1 MPILPG
7 ITRPW
12 EIFLVHHTHVDIG
25 YTEPQQVLFRKH
37 AAFIDR
43 ALDCIAETDEY
54 PEEAKFRW
62 TCEVS
67 WTVKNFL
74 RRYPERAEEF
84 FRRVREGRIEVTG
97 IFLQLTDLFGEALLE
112 RALDYATDLAWEHGF
127 QVVTGM
133 NDDVNG
139 WAWGLPRMMAAR
151 GMRYLDTAINE
162 TRALGV
168 RPRPHPFYWASP
180 GGERV
185 LLWHGN
191 SYLHGGM
198 WENPATAEE
207 RMTEYLVGLE
217 QSPYPHHAIEVRTP
231 GEGHDNAPPGRWI
244 SDFVR
249 EWNDRWEYPKIRF
262 ATPRAWFEHLEE
274 HWPGEIPEFRL
285 GWPDWWADGN
295 GSALYESALARRAQ
309 ADLLTARSFNISL
322 DRERV
327 EAAEEAAMLFC
338 EHTWGAWC
346 STDDPEGF
354 ESKAQWNVKAGFAY
368 TAATEASALLRDAAR
383 ACAPQ
388 AREEPAVAVFN
399 PLPFPRTDL
408 VEVTVV
414 DAAIDPEHAGWVP
427 APRRTDEGPTF
438 HLLDV
443 ETGERVPV
451 SRAPAIDGSA
461 RRKAQ
466 TVRFIAKEVPAGGWR
481 QYRIVPEALEANPR
495 TKCRGDM
502 LANDHFRLIA
512 GPRGLSSLLDRAS
525 GREMVAGGDYA
536 LGQYIYEIINSPEG
550 REALCEWGK
559 LHYDAPFLRRTPPM
573 RLGHGPALPF
583 GAGLVLEGSEADIPY
598 QRMEFTLYDELPR
611 LDILCT
617 VIKPPRTHAE
627 AIYHAFP
634 LAGKAPTVYLDVP
647 GAVLRP
653 GLDQV
658 PGTAADW
665 HGIQRYFAVS
675 DDEWTTVVASP
686 DVPLVQVN
694 GINTGKWQ
702 PVVPPH
708 NGLVMSW
715 AMNNYWFTN
724 FPAAQGGIIPYR
736 YSIAGYPGPFDAQR
750 SARLADAIRQPL
762 VAVVQSKNTW

>member
-1 MPILPG
+1 MPVLPG

-25 YTEPQQVLFRKH
+25 YTEPRQLLFRKH

-43 ALDCIAETDEY
+43 ALDFIAETDDY
-54 PEEAKFRW
+54 PDDAKFRW

-74 RRYPERAEEF
+74 ARKPERAEEF

-97 IFLQLTDLFGEALLE
+97 IYLQLTDLFGKELLE
-112 RALDYATDLAWEHGF
+112 RSLDYTAGLAGEHDF

-139 WAWGLPRMMAAR
+139 WAWGLPAMMAGR

-185 LLWHGN
+185 LLWHGQG
-191 SYLHGGM
+191 YLHGGM
-198 WENPATAEE
+198 WEDPATREQ
-207 RMTEYLVGLE
+207 RMTDYLVELE
-217 QSPYPHHAIEVRTP
+217 KSPYPHRAIEVRIP
-231 GEGHDNAPPGRWI
+231 GEAHDNAPPGRWI

-249 EWNDRWEYPKIRF
+249 DWNERWEYPRLRF
-262 ATPRAWFEHLEE
+262 VTPRAWFEHLAAD
-274 HWPGEIPEFRL
+274 WPGEIPEFRL

-295 GSALYESALARRAQ
+295 GSALYESALARKAQ
-309 ADLLTARSFNISL
+309 ADLLTARAFNIPL
-322 DRERV
+322 DLERV
-327 EAAEEAAMLFC
+327 EATEEAAMFFC

-346 STDDPEGF
+346 STDDPESL
-354 ESKAQWNVKAGFAY
+354 ESRAQWNMKAGFAY
-368 TAATEASALLRDAAR
+368 TAATEASALARDAAR
-383 ACAPQ
+383 AAAP
-388 AREEPAVAVFN
+388 AGGEAVIAVFN

-408 VEVTVV
+408 AEALVI
-414 DAAIDPEHAGWVP
+414 DAVIDPALAGWVP
-427 APRRTDEGPTF
+427 APRREDEGPAF

-451 SRAPAIDGSA
+451 LRAPAIDGSA

-466 TVRFIAKEVPAGGWR
+466 TARFIAKNVPAGGWR
-481 QYRIVPEALEANPR
+481 QYRIVPEPLEAAAR
-495 TKCRGDM
+495 TQCHGGR
-502 LANDHFRLIA
+502 LVNDHFLLYASPYGI
-512 GPRGLSSLLDRAS
+512 SNLLDRAS
-525 GREMVAGGDYA
+525 GREMIAGGEYA
-536 LGQYIYEIINSPEG
+536 LGQYVYEIINSPQG
-550 REALCEWGK
+550 REALCEWGA

-573 RLGHGPALPF
+573 RLGPGPALPY
-583 GAGLVLEGSEADIPY
+583 GAALVLEGSEADIPY
-598 QRMEFTLYDELPR
+598 LRMEFTLYDDLPR
-611 LDILCT
+611 LDISCT

-634 LAGKAPTVYLDVP
+634 LGAPGSTVFLDVP
-647 GAVLRP
+647 GAVMRP
-653 GLDQV
+653 GLDQL
-658 PGTAADW
+658 PGTATDW

-675 DDEWTTVVASP
+675 DNDWTTVVASP

-702 PVVPPH
+702 PVLPPH

-736 YSIAGYPGPFDAQR
+736 YTLFTYPAPFDP
-750 SARLADAIRQPL
+750 ARAAHLADAIRQPL
-762 VAVVQSKNTW
+762 VTVVQSKEIW